1 MRKIAPALRRSIFHG
16 YYLWE
21 QKCLDLQ
28 KKKSAV
34 LHLRNGRFYMN
45 ILRFIITSALNNAYS
60 KNQKQKVFII
70 NLLTNGFKCN
80 INNYQNYFLSVDI
93 LKKLLYNIFRR
104 VIDMPNILSSTAL
117 RNGYN
122 DVSSFC
128 HLENKPVFITRNG
141 QGDLAVMSMEHY
153 EEMLDKIELYEK
165 IYAGISDFENGDFE
179 PYEEVR
185 KEILNV

>member
-70 NLLTNGFKCN
+70 NLL
-80 INNYQNYFLSVDI
+80 
-93 LKKLLYNIFRR
+93 
-104 VIDMPNILSSTAL
+104 M
-117 RNGYN
+117 NGYQRFK
-122 DVSSFC
+122 SFLIC
-128 HLENKPVFITRNG
+128 KFIKIQYNKI
-141 QGDLAVMSMEHY
+141 
-153 EEMLDKIELYEK
+153 DKYN
-165 IYAGISDFENGDFE
+165 AQMA
-179 PYEEVR
+179 
-185 KEILNV
+185 

>member
-1 MRKIAPALRRSIFHG
+1 MRKIAPALRRWIFRG
-16 YYLWE
+16 YCLWE

-34 LHLRNGRFYMN
+34 LHLRNGRFSMN
-45 ILRFIITSALNNAYS
+45 ILRLIITSALNNAYS

-70 NLLTNGFKCN
+70 NFLMSGFKRN

-104 VIDMPNILSSTAL
+104 VINMPNILSSTAL